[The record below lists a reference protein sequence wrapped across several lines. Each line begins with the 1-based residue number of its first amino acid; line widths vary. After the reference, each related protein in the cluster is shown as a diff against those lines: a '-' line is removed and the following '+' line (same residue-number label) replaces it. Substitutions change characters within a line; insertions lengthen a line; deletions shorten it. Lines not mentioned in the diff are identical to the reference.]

1 MSDAPGLR
9 SLRDAFGAFATGVTV
24 ITGTKA
30 GGEPVG
36 VTANSFTSVS
46 LSPPL
51 VLWCLQRESTSIAAF
66 APGRAFAV
74 HVLTLA
80 QQATAMHF
88 ARRATVKFVPGEH
101 ADDETPPAI
110 DGALCRLDCT
120 VETRHDGGDHLIVLG
135 RVSHVA
141 IGHGAPL
148 VFQGGVFG
156 RFTPLPRARH
166 VEAWET
172 FDGDWF

>member
-1 MSDAPGLR
+1 MNDTPDLR

-24 ITGTKA
+24 VTGTKVN
-30 GGEPVG
+30 GEPVG

-66 APGRAFAV
+66 TPGRAFAV

-88 ARRATVKFVPGEH
+88 ARRATVKFAPGEH
-101 ADDETPPAI
+101 TDGGTPPGI

-120 VETRHDGGDHLIVLG
+120 VEALHDGGDHLIVLG
-135 RVSHVA
+135 RVARVA
-141 IGHGAPL
+141 YADGTPL